1 MRVRR
6 QPPGRAIGLERVDL
20 GDGLGQ
26 PAEHHSR
33 RKLFDVHA
41 ATGSA
46 IAKEALERI
55 AGLFKIE
62 AEING
67 HGPEQRHAARQ
78 ERALPQL
85 VALKEFLDE
94 ALDRISRKSGLAA
107 AIRYGL
113 SRWQAL
119 CRFAHDG
126 RLEMTNNAAERAIR
140 PLALG
145 RKNYMFAGSDAGGE
159 RAAAAYTLIETG
171 KLHGLDPEAY
181 LREVLRRIADH
192 SAGTEVRELD
202 ATRILRCST
211 VS

>member
-1 MRVRR
+1 MSGKQR
-6 QPPGRAIGLERVDL
+6 L
-20 GDGLGQ
+20 
-26 PAEHHSR
+26 AEVACWAHSR

-67 HGPEQRHAARQ
+67 HGPEQRHAVRQ

-85 VALKEFLDE
+85 VELKEFLDE

-140 PLALG
+140 PLATRRLL
-145 RKNYMFAGSDAGGE
+145 
-159 RAAAAYTLIETG
+159 AAPPSFKHLQ
-171 KLHGLDPEAY
+171 H
-181 LREVLRRIADH
+181 
-192 SAGTEVRELD
+192 
-202 ATRILRCST
+202 
-211 VS
+211 